1 MKKNKIFTKFVTLSL
16 IGMSIL
22 YASRFIEMKNT
33 VSHLPYSKMETSL
46 LQEEIERRS
55 QNGNLPFEMGLE
67 LIKRWSGNKEI

>member
-1 MKKNKIFTKFVTLSL
+1 MKSNKKFTKIVTLSL
-16 IGMSIL
+16 IAMSIV
-22 YASRFIEMKNT
+22 YASRLIEMKNR
-33 VSHLPYSKMETSL
+33 VNQPPYSEMETSL